1 MEAFITLASDE
12 SVCVAFQ
19 KNDNI
24 CALYIYVKK
33 LFLYSLASY
42 CFLSL
47 SLYLLDM
54 EKFPVRMKDNDLL
67 VTELFQDPFK
77 EEVTALS
84 IFMPPNCCE
93 GLVREYVEGGREG
106 EGRGGREVN
115 WNFLQGSCYYY
126 Y

>member
-1 MEAFITLASDE
+1 
-12 SVCVAFQ
+12 
-19 KNDNI
+19 
-24 CALYIYVKK
+24 
-33 LFLYSLASY
+33 
-42 CFLSL
+42 
-47 SLYLLDM
+47 M

-106 EGRGGREVN
+106 EGREGRGGREVN